1 MKEEIELA
9 RNLIEDIDEKINSE
23 DEDNPLLGGA
33 PEALGMV
40 DAAISLLKS
49 IKFSIQARTM
59 TDEIEPWDPEEEFC
73 ELDDEELQE
82 EGE

>member
-9 RNLIEDIDEKINSE
+9 RNLIEDIGGKINSE

-33 PEALGMV
+33 PEALGLI

-49 IKFSIQARTM
+49 VKFSIQARTM
-59 TDEIEPWDPEEEFC
+59 MDDIEPWDPEEEFC
-73 ELDDEELQE
+73 ELDDEEIQE
-82 EGE
+82 EDE